1 MSNLTYKIITTNEEV
16 SLNDKANAQSLTRML
31 SDANVSFKI
40 EVSAGS
46 KKCLFSGLNAWA
58 EIKELT
64 GC

>member
-1 MSNLTYKIITTNEEV
+1 MLTFKIVTANEEV

-31 SDANVSFKI
+31 TDANVSFKI
-40 EVSAGS
+40 EVSLDS

-58 EIKELT
+58 EISELT